1 MLLFNNIQL
10 KLTIYLSSFLFS
22 VWDSMMKGHPKTG
35 NKHPISTPSP
45 ILEPNG
51 QYEKNPLFDDR
62 IDTPKRSN
70 NNNMNNYAADMD
82 SSYGSYIHP
91 TGAEAAFIDPQNYL
105 GSASSV
111 DLHYDLPSETAAST
125 TNFLSGPMVIR
136 VRPDGTPVEEDKL
149 IPLPRDDDREAMT
162 IGKNKL
168 PTAQQITD
176 NFNGQPTSRRAFIAT
191 YRTID
196 RRISNSH

>member
-1 MLLFNNIQL
+1 
-10 KLTIYLSSFLFS
+10 
-22 VWDSMMKGHPKTG
+22 MMKGHPKTG
-35 NKHPISTPSP
+35 TKKDESTPSP
-45 ILEPNG
+45 IREPTG

-62 IDTPKRSN
+62 NDTPKRASSIN
-70 NNNMNNYAADMD
+70 SDMNSYATDMD
-82 SSYGSYIHP
+82 STYGSYVHP
-91 TGAEAAFIDPQNYL
+91 TGAEATFIDPQNYL

-111 DLHYDLPSETAAST
+111 DLHYDLPSETVAST

-149 IPLPRDDDREAMT
+149 KPLPRDDDREAMT

-168 PTAQQITD
+168 PTVQQITD
-176 NFNGQPTSRRAFIAT
+176 NFGGQPASRQAFIAT

-196 RRISNSH
+196 RRISNAH

>member
-1 MLLFNNIQL
+1 MI
-10 KLTIYLSSFLFS
+10 LTIYLFFFRLFL

-35 NKHPISTPSP
+35 NKNTERTPSP
-45 ILEPNG
+45 ILEPTG

-62 IDTPKRSN
+62 IDTAPKRSSSN
-70 NNNMNNYAADMD
+70 MNMNNYAADMD
-82 SSYGSYIHP
+82 SSYGSYVHP
-91 TGAEAAFIDPQNYL
+91 TGAETPFIDPQNYL

-111 DLHYDLPSETAAST
+111 DLHYDLPSETVAST

-149 IPLPRDDDREAMT
+149 IPLPRDDDREAMQ

-168 PTAQQITD
+168 PTVQQITD
-176 NFNGQPTSRRAFIAT
+176 NFNGQPASRRAFIAT

-196 RRISNSH
+196 RRIRNSH